1 MNKLV
6 LLNLIFNFLSRI
18 LSGNNRVL
26 LFVQLKLKKS
36 ALLHQ
41 ESTKR
46 AILVR
51 DCVIKKWTIFRRKN
65 RKGIFVFH
73 PKPHLTGRYLN
84 TVKRHDTIIRH
95 CSLPPPL
102 FLPFTAKLKWWP
114 KGKSDCKF
122 FRIFLCSLRSRRFRA
137 SSSRKLA
144 D

>member
-26 LFVQLKLKKS
+26 LFLQLKLKKVCIATLGEYKEGYS
-36 ALLHQ
+36 RKRLCHKEVNNFQAQ
-41 ESTKR
+41 EPQGNICFSSEAPSYWK
-46 AILVR
+46 
-51 DCVIKKWTIFRRKN
+51 IFK
-65 RKGIFVFH
+65 H
-73 PKPHLTGRYLN
+73 
-84 TVKRHDTIIRH
+84 KRHDTIIRH
-95 CSLPPPL
+95 CSPPPPL
-102 FLPFTAKLKWWP
+102 FSPFTAKLKWWP

-122 FRIFLCSLRSRRFRA
+122 FRIFLCSLRSKRFRA